1 MSGYEYKT
9 LALPRLLKGPRA
21 RRQSAADFVSGV
33 IESALNDE
41 DGQGWEYL
49 GVQEFSTPDRSG
61 LFGRVEPAEFAVLI
75 FRRPREAS
83 APVKRMMEM
92 RTPSSSAAYEPP
104 PAPEEPIAPA
114 AATPRPPIGSP
125 TMGSGTGSGAS
136 PAVAAGSPARPF
148 PPRAPAAGGMFKG
161 GRQTPPTPPEG
172 FGASPAA
179 PPVAPRAPRPPAPG
193 AGPRSAPPQIDDDFG
208 KL

>member
-92 RTPSSSAAYEPP
+92 RAPSSPAPAAYESP

-114 AATPRPPIGSP
+114 AAPPRPPI
-125 TMGSGTGSGAS
+125 GSGTGSGAS
-136 PAVAAGSPARPF
+136 PAVVATSPARPF

-161 GRQTPPTPPEG
+161 GRQTPPTSSIPEDPG
-172 FGASPAA
+172 VSPSA
-179 PPVAPRAPRPPAPG
+179 PPAAPRAPRPPAPS